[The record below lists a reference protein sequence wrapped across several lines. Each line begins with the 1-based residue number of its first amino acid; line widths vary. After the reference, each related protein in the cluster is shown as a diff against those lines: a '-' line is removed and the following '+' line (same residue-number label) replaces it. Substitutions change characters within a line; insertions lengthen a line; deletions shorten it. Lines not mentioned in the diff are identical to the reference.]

1 MQFFIAAVTKI
12 LSRPFQRASADRE
25 KSAEQSDQFK
35 TPILGNTAPRRNDAQ
50 SLKAPSAQTESV
62 AAPSTLGPK
71 NFRAKKWRFISAIVI
86 LLIASS
92 LDFGAPLNRVLSD
105 YRASLLKSPA
115 SGQIVI
121 VEIDAA
127 SLAKSP
133 DWPWPRT
140 MYAQAL
146 AQLREAGAA
155 TIAFDV
161 DFSASSRDGSDA
173 VFAAE
178 IERAKGSV
186 VLPIFF
192 QSDGR
197 RHNSPISALAKEAAF
212 GGVNVPVDP
221 DGKVRRYFTN
231 LAGSNASMAMAIA
244 GAAPTRQ
251 ESFLIDFGVDASGI
265 ARLSFD
271 DVITGAFD
279 PARVRGKAVLIG
291 ATAIELGDHFSTPL
305 SARTEG
311 VLIHALAY
319 ESVTQRR
326 MLQEPPRL
334 MTLLMAIA
342 ALAALWPKRQALNVG
357 ELITRHA
364 AVVSF
369 AILAPLVLQRYLPLS
384 VPTSEV
390 LIAQTLCLWFSIQ
403 QELRRRSDELVAQRE
418 EHLSFIARH
427 NSETGLPNHL
437 AMIEE
442 GAALDLR
449 GADTH
454 AAAILIGIDRF
465 ATLRGAVGY
474 THAGAALRAFALQ
487 VAKLQDGDVARTGPV
502 FQLSPSILGILVQ
515 LPSSADAEKAAK
527 SYLERLDARIHLEG
541 SELALHWRAGIAT
554 HGENVRTI
562 IENAHLALDAALL
575 PNTSVNFY
583 NPANATDPKRQL
595 SMLIDVAEGLERGD
609 FSLVYQL
616 KVDATSYK
624 PKGAEALIRWRHP
637 QHGFVP
643 PDQFI
648 PVAEHSGAINRL
660 TEFAISVAA
669 KDQVR
674 MKKLGLNLPLSVN
687 LSGRCIA
694 DVALRDYIINECNRF
709 GARLCLEITETAL
722 IENPEGA
729 KDSLKRFKAAGI
741 SISLDDFGA
750 GLSSLAYLK
759 DWEADELKLDKS
771 LIKDVKTGERDRKIL
786 GATVELAH
794 SLGMMVV
801 AEGVEDK
808 EMAIKLAGLGCDSLQ
823 GYFFA
828 APKPFES
835 MIEAVAAL
843 PSAMAEG

>member
-1 MQFFIAAVTKI
+1 
-12 LSRPFQRASADRE
+12 
-25 KSAEQSDQFK
+25 
-35 TPILGNTAPRRNDAQ
+35 
-50 SLKAPSAQTESV
+50 
-62 AAPSTLGPK
+62 
-71 NFRAKKWRFISAIVI
+71 
-86 LLIASS
+86 
-92 LDFGAPLNRVLSD
+92 
-105 YRASLLKSPA
+105 
-115 SGQIVI
+115 
-121 VEIDAA
+121 
-127 SLAKSP
+127 
-133 DWPWPRT
+133 
-140 MYAQAL
+140 MYAKAL
-146 AQLREAGAA
+146 RQLREAGAA

-178 IERAKGSV
+178 IERSKGAV

-192 QSDGR
+192 QQDGR
-197 RHNSPISALAKEAAF
+197 SHNTPISMLAKEAAF
-212 GGVNVPVDP
+212 GGVNVPVDA
-221 DGKVRRYFTN
+221 DGKVRRYYT
-231 LAGSNASMAMAIA
+231 AIDGANASMAMAIA
-244 GAAPTRQ
+244 GAPPPLQ
-251 ESFLIDFGVDASGI
+251 DSFLIDFGIDASGVS
-265 ARLSFD
+265 RLSFT
-271 DVITGAFD
+271 DVLSGSFD

-291 ATAIELGDHFSTPL
+291 GTAIELGDQFSTPA
-305 SARTEG
+305 SARMEG

-319 ESVTQRR
+319 ESVIQRR
-326 MLQEPPRL
+326 MLQEQPRL

-342 ALAALWPKRQALNVG
+342 ALAALWPKRQSLNVG

-364 AVVSF
+364 AMVSF
-369 AILAPLVLQRYLPLS
+369 AILAPLVIQRYLPLS
-384 VPTSEV
+384 IPTSEV

-403 QELRRRSDELVAQRE
+403 QELQRRSDELIAQRE
-418 EHLSFIARH
+418 DHLSFIARH
-427 NSETGLPNHL
+427 NSETSLPNHL

-442 GAALDLR
+442 GADFDLR
-449 GADTH
+449 DADLH
-454 AAAILIGIDRF
+454 PAAILIGIDRF

-474 THAGAALRAFALQ
+474 AHAGAALKAFALQ
-487 VAKLQDGDVARTGPV
+487 VEKLEDGEVTRKGPV
-502 FQLSPSILGILVQ
+502 FQLSPSILGILVH

-575 PNTSVNFY
+575 QNKSVNFY
-583 NPANATDPKRQL
+583 NSANATDPKRQL

-648 PVAEHSGAINRL
+648 PVAEHSGAIHRL
-660 TEFAISVAA
+660 TEFAISVAV

-674 MKKLGLNLPLSVN
+674 MKKLGLDLPLSVN
-687 LSGRCIA
+687 LSGRSIA
-694 DVALRDYIINECNRF
+694 DVAMRDFIIDKCNRF
-709 GARLCLEITETAL
+709 GARLCLEITETAM

-759 DWEADELKLDKS
+759 DWEADELKLDRS

-801 AEGVEDK
+801 AEGVEDE
-808 EMAIKLAGLGCDSLQ
+808 EMAIKLADLGCDSLQ
-823 GYFFA
+823 GYFFT
-828 APKPFES
+828 APKPFEA
-835 MIEAVAAL
+835 MIETAAAL
-843 PSAMAEG
+843 PSAMVKS